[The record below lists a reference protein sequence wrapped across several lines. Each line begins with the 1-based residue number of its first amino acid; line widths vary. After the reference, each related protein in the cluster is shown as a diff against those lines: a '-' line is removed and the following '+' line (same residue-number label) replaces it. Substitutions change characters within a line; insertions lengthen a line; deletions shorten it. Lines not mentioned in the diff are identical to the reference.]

1 MKKII
6 NFLCSFILI
15 SFFIVPLIVSAQES
29 NTIENNSNSMLGRL
43 ETVGAGGG
51 YVIDE
56 TASISTVVGS
66 VINVALSFLGI
77 IFIILI
83 IYSGYTWM
91 TASGNEEQV
100 KKSTKIITRAIIGL
114 IITLSSWAI
123 WFFVFQNLI
132 NIE

>member
-1 MKKII
+1 MKKIVKF
-6 NFLCSFILI
+6 FLSLVLI
-15 SFFIVPLIVSAQES
+15 SSFIVPLAVLAQEGTS
-29 NTIENNSNSMLGRL
+29 STMLGRL
-43 ETVGAGGG
+43 EVVGGGGG
-51 YVIDE
+51 YVVDN
-56 TASISTVVGS
+56 TATISTVVGS

-100 KKSTKIITRAIIGL
+100 KKSTKTITRAIIGL

-123 WFFVFQNLI
+123 WFFIFQNLI